1 MKILKIRPAISRII
15 KNLLVN
21 RLSKILNRPN
31 VIELQNNLDCIFKSD
46 LLFTRGTSKT
56 KYYRRVEKTGM
67 AKTRKNKE
75 RRTCNNQGK
84 KSSVDFKCAVSN
96 DLTLTPSRVSQMF
109 V

>member
-46 LLFTRGTSKT
+46 LLLTRVTSKT
-56 KYYRRVEKTGM
+56 KYHRRVEKTGM

-75 RRTCNNQGK
+75 RKTCNSQGQK
-84 KSSVDFKCAVSN
+84 GIMDFKCAVSN
-96 DLTLTPSRVSQMF
+96 DLTLTLNRVSQMF